1 MSKTRREF
9 IDLWIAVAILMFV
22 VGYHLSIYLF
32 GGIGE
37 MVDTNSATFIA
48 NGLFIWLVG
57 LMWIAYQRWKGITRK
72 QAILDDI
79 ISSTGLEVVM
89 VVDNRGCIT
98 MCNDAVSLV
107 FGYKVDEVIGR
118 DAALLYDPIPAD
130 HPKAKEK
137 KDSLARIGYYRGELA
152 GRKKD
157 GESIIL
163 EVATATRK
171 LGDGFVQIVQ
181 DITER
186 KQAEEGLRIA
196 KEAAEAA
203 TEAKKDA
210 LLKLEA
216 SYRRLRE
223 LEIHRDNLIHMVCHD
238 MKAPLQVLILQLDI
252 LKDMVIEK
260 LDNDE
265 LESVDTLLAY
275 SRQLELMVHSMLDL
289 SKLENGKLPM
299 RIKSYVVEDSIEESL
314 TFVRSMG
321 GDCKFVFN
329 PPQGQN
335 PLKFD
340 QSIIQ
345 RVLVNLLFNAM
356 KYSPGGGVVRVAV
369 ANEEDGARVSISDQG
384 PGIPEEYMEEIFTK
398 FGQVRE
404 KKYQRTGSTGL
415 GLTFCKLAIEAHG
428 GRIGVDSVEGEG
440 STFWFV
446 LPYQCADKQ
455 KPLDLSLSNGGLDTE
470 LLEPI
475 GHSANN
481 LG

>member
-9 IDLWIAVAILMFV
+9 VDLWIAVAILIFV
-22 VGYHLSIYLF
+22 VGYHLSISLF

-37 MVDTNSATFIA
+37 LIDMESATLIS
-48 NGLFIWLVG
+48 NGLFIWLLG

-89 VVDNRGCIT
+89 VVDHRGHIT
-98 MCNDAVSLV
+98 MCNDAISPV
-107 FGYKVDEVIGR
+107 FGYKVDEVIAR
-118 DAALLYDPIPAD
+118 DASLLYDPIPAGS
-130 HPKAKEK
+130 AQEKERN
-137 KDSLARIGYYRGELA
+137 DSLARIGYYRGELA

-157 GESIIL
+157 GESMIL
-163 EVATATRK
+163 EVATASRK
-171 LGDGFVQIVQ
+171 MGDGFVQIIQ

-186 KQAEEGLRIA
+186 KQAEERLRSA

-203 TEAKKDA
+203 TKAKEVA
-210 LLKLEA
+210 LQKLEA

-289 SKLENGKLPM
+289 SKLENGRLPM
-299 RIKSYVVEDSIEESL
+299 RIKSCVLEGSVEESL
-314 TFVRSMG
+314 KFVRSMG
-321 GDCKFVFN
+321 GDCELVFE
-329 PPQGQN
+329 PTPGQH
-335 PLKFD
+335 PIKYD
-340 QSIIQ
+340 QSIVQ
-345 RVLVNLLFNAM
+345 RVLVNMLFNAM
-356 KYSPGGGVVRVAV
+356 KYSPSGGVVRVAI
-369 ANEEDGARVSISDQG
+369 ADEEDGARVSISDQG
-384 PGIPEEYMEEIFTK
+384 PGIPAEYMDEIFTK
-398 FGQVRE
+398 FGQIKG
-404 KKYQRTGSTGL
+404 KKYERTGSTGL

-428 GRIGVDSVEGEG
+428 GKIGVDSVEGEG

-446 LPYQCADKQ
+446 LPYTCANRQ
-455 KPLDLSLSNGGLDTE
+455 VPISSPLCNDDIDAE
-470 LLEPI
+470 LLESI
-475 GHSANN
+475 GRSADN
-481 LG
+481 LV